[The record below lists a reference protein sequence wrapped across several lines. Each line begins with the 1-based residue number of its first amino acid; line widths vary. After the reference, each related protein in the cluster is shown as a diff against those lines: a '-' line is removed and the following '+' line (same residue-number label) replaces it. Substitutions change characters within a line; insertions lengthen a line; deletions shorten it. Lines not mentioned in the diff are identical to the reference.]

1 MARAVQRGLHRF
13 AKPIWRASRVHV
25 YRDETDLAASPEFW
39 PVLQKAMDG
48 SRFLV
53 LLLSPA
59 AVRSEWVSR
68 EVGAWLES
76 GKADNLRLVLVDGDL
91 VWDDAAG
98 GFDASRST
106 AVPAP
111 LTVAREPGRHPPK
124 FVDLR
129 GVELDHMHLKDA
141 TFRAAILDLAADLH
155 GRPKA
160 ELDSDDLREQR
171 KLRRFRRAS
180 VAGLAVLTVVALASA
195 VVAVNQARRAT
206 DKAEEAQRQQALAEG
221 RELAAR
227 ALSADDPIEGLL
239 LAVES
244 ELRTPTPTDES
255 LRAYALVSQDWAQ
268 TSARPTDEP
277 IPAGKVNTLDR
288 SDESGL
294 LALGGDAIEVWDAAT
309 LEPVG
314 TTLQT
319 STDDVLATAFSPD
332 GSLLAVGGIG
342 PVTLWELPG
351 GRRLAPPAANA
362 GDIGSISWLP
372 AGESFA
378 TTDSNGELRI
388 WRGPDWTMNP
398 TPAITGLAPGSA
410 VDWSSDGK
418 HVALAG
424 ADGNIHVF
432 DGVTLQPED
441 KEVRAQRES
450 GQVLAWSPDNR
461 SIASAGADAL
471 IWHVDDNRW
480 FVLRGEG
487 EGIGAIA
494 WSPDGAAVA
503 TGDANGN
510 LRLWDATTGTPI
522 GDPLVGHRGALTEIR
537 WSSDGSEL
545 LTAGGGTLVQW
556 SIVGSGLGSRLAPD
570 ENGTRD
576 VAWSPDGA
584 ALLTANGEGVVRV
597 IDPESGDVTRSLI
610 ATRRDQFGLLP
621 PIRAVAWAPDGDAFA
636 TVSEYGELRLWPRS
650 AAEEGSREGPSWRT
664 QSGADDIEFTPSG
677 DRLVAAVGNTIQ
689 LLDRDDGSPAGRPFE
704 GHTGAGDEALTQGLN
719 AIAAA
724 PDGVHVASAGVDGT
738 VRVWDINAHTVV
750 DVLDEPTS
758 ALAWSPDSRLL
769 ALGDGG
775 GRILLWDV
783 ANERAA

>member
-1 MARAVQRGLHRF
+1 MHSSPTAMRTSRWPARSSADCTVS
-13 AKPIWRASRVHV
+13 PSRSGAPPACMCTAT
-25 YRDETDLAASPEFW
+25 RLTLPLDPEFW

-155 GRPKA
+155 GSTQP

-180 VAGLAVLTVVALASA
+180 VAGLAALTVVALASA

-255 LRAYALVSQDWAQ
+255 LRADACSYRRIGRKRQRD
-268 TSARPTDEP
+268 RPTSRSRRERS
-277 IPAGKVNTLDR
+277 TLWTDPTSQACSLSEATQSKFGTR
-288 SDESGL
+288 RHSSQSGRL
-294 LALGGDAIEVWDAAT
+294 FK
-309 LEPVG
+309 
-314 TTLQT
+314 T

-342 PVTLWELPG
+342 AVTLWELPG
-351 GRRLAPPAANA
+351 GRRLAPPAANS

-378 TTDSNGELRI
+378 T
-388 WRGPDWTMNP
+388 
-398 TPAITGLAPGSA
+398 
-410 VDWSSDGK
+410 
-418 HVALAG
+418 
-424 ADGNIHVF
+424 
-432 DGVTLQPED
+432 
-441 KEVRAQRES
+441 
-450 GQVLAWSPDNR
+450 
-461 SIASAGADAL
+461 
-471 IWHVDDNRW
+471 
-480 FVLRGEG
+480 
-487 EGIGAIA
+487 
-494 WSPDGAAVA
+494 
-503 TGDANGN
+503 
-510 LRLWDATTGTPI
+510 
-522 GDPLVGHRGALTEIR
+522 HRQQR
-537 WSSDGSEL
+537 WSSEY
-545 LTAGGGTLVQW
+545 
-556 SIVGSGLGSRLAPD
+556 
-570 ENGTRD
+570 
-576 VAWSPDGA
+576 GA
-584 ALLTANGEGVVRV
+584 APT
-597 IDPESGDVTRSLI
+597 
-610 ATRRDQFGLLP
+610 
-621 PIRAVAWAPDGDAFA
+621 
-636 TVSEYGELRLWPRS
+636 
-650 AAEEGSREGPSWRT
+650 GP
-664 QSGADDIEFTPSG
+664 
-677 DRLVAAVGNTIQ
+677 
-689 LLDRDDGSPAGRPFE
+689 
-704 GHTGAGDEALTQGLN
+704 
-719 AIAAA
+719 
-724 PDGVHVASAGVDGT
+724 
-738 VRVWDINAHTVV
+738 
-750 DVLDEPTS
+750 
-758 ALAWSPDSRLL
+758 
-769 ALGDGG
+769 
-775 GRILLWDV
+775 
-783 ANERAA
+783 